1 MIVAGFMDVFSIVIG
16 VIVTLTGTA
25 LVLLGLTAMG
35 GKACTPATLTTCVA
49 LGLIALGLWLIGVWG

>member
-16 VIVTLTGTA
+16 VIVTLTGMA
-25 LVLLGLTAMG
+25 LVLLGMIAMG
-35 GKACTPATLTTCVA
+35 EKAYKQGSITTLVA